1 MQYGVRTA
9 GLSLYPSG
17 RFVEVYRVFQKKW
30 HRETCPR
37 NPVAVQQYTLKH
49 ITRKHTLIPQTCKRK
64 NEIICSTVIFIDI
77 FVSLSNSLG

>member
-1 MQYGVRTA
+1 M

-17 RFVEVYRVFQKKW
+17 RFVEVYRVIQKKW

-37 NPVAVQQYTLKH
+37 NPAAVQQYTLKYV
-49 ITRKHTLIPQTCKRK
+49 TRKLTPIPQFYKRK
-64 NEIICSTVIFIDI
+64 IANICSTVFLMDF

>member
-64 NEIICSTVIFIDI
+64 KEII
-77 FVSLSNSLG
+77 